1 MEEFACL
8 ETAYLSW
15 FSRRVRSYLEDF
27 SAGSVRMGGIVDL
40 ELFAVEVFG
49 ILWGKKTKIRE
60 VDSIKRVKQDSYNR
74 NPNNLS
80 GLCAPHKHREAP
92 LRCGGSLRR

>member
-27 SAGSVRMGGIVDL
+27 SAGSVRMGGIVDSSYL
-40 ELFAVEVFG
+40 PWRVLVYCG
-49 ILWGKKTKIRE
+49 GKKTKNCE

-74 NPNNLS
+74 NPNNSS

-92 LRCGGSLRR
+92 LRCGESLRR

>member
-27 SAGSVRMGGIVDL
+27 SAGSIRMEGIVDL
-40 ELFAVEVFG
+40 SYLPWRFLVYC
-49 ILWGKKTKIRE
+49 GKNNNTRE
-60 VDSIKRVKQDSYNR
+60 SDSIKRVKQDSYNR
-74 NPNNLS
+74 NLNNSS

-92 LRCGGSLRR
+92 LRCGESLRR